1 MSIDPSS
8 SGKDECA
15 YRVVYMLH
23 GHIYLMASGAVKG
36 YNQKPLARLSMV
48 AKEHNVH
55 EVIIESNFGDG
66 MFSAL
71 ITPFLKR
78 NLPTTIEEVLSTGQ
92 KEARMIDTLEPVISN
107 HKLIVDKKVIE
118 NDYKSIQH
126 LPIEQRRQY
135 SLFYQIRHLARDR
148 GSLRKDD
155 RIDAL
160 SIAVARFSEQMAKDA
175 QEAVREA

>member
-1 MSIDPSS
+1 
-8 SGKDECA
+8 
-15 YRVVYMLH
+15 MLH
-23 GHIYLMASGAVKG
+23 GHIYLMASGTVKG
-36 YNQKPLARLSMV
+36 YDEKSLTRLSMV
-48 AKEHNVH
+48 AKEHDVH

-71 ITPFLKR
+71 FTPFLKR
-78 NLPTTIEEVLSTGQ
+78 NHPTTIEEVRSTGQ

-135 SLFYQIRHLARDR
+135 SLFYQISHLTRDR

-160 SIAVARFSEQMAKDA
+160 SMAVARFSEQMAKDA
-175 QEAVREA
+175 QEAVREAQTERLEPRAT